1 MRRLTTSPKRLA
13 LAIERLVPNRSD
25 QALVLAVLVGIMLA
39 LGGTV
44 AIVRSTPTAG
54 ATTETFDVPS
64 MAAAAAPGDTSST
77 TAAPTTSTTAP
88 PPAPVATALAASAHK
103 VNLGGDVHKMV
114 PATQIGT
121 IEIPKINLVHPI
133 FEGVDETVIHWGPGH
148 WPGSAMPGKVGNA
161 VFAGHRV
168 THTRPFYDIDLL
180 NPGDD
185 IIVHTADGTF
195 TYRITGHQIVT
206 PKDLWIVNPTPT
218 ATITIFACHPKHSAA
233 QRYVVRGD
241 LVSSAPPS

>member
-1 MRRLTTSPKRLA
+1 MNLRWTLRRTSPAA
-13 LAIERLVPNRSD
+13 L
-25 QALVLAVLVGIMLA
+25 IMLMV
-39 LGGTV
+39 GGLFLV
-44 AIVRSTPTAG
+44 STSKAPKTQDVSYDIPTMLLPVSP
-54 ATTETFDVPS
+54 TTMETL
-64 MAAAAAPGDTSST
+64 
-77 TAAPTTSTTAP
+77 AAPTAMATVETTTTTAP
-88 PPAPVATALAASAHK
+88 APIVYDAVPPGGRQ
-103 VNLGGDVHKMV
+103 NLGGDKHPMEAH
-114 PATQIGT
+114 PAFGMIV
-121 IEIPKINLVHPI
+121 IPKINLVHPI

-241 LVSSAPPS
+241 LISSAPPS